1 MTFGLVWPALLGL
14 LLAGYFVL
22 AGFDYGVQML
32 TSRLGRDDRE
42 RRALLNAFGPFFL
55 GNEVWL
61 VAAAG
66 VLFGAFP
73 LLEGRLL
80 SGMYFPF
87 AAILAGI
94 VVGNAAVQLRS
105 RHRGASARRL
115 WDGLIFLG
123 GLVPAVGWGL
133 VTGRLLAGVPL
144 DARNVF
150 SIGPADLLHP
160 FVLLCGA
167 TTTAVFLAHGA
178 AFLAWRTGGEPGARA
193 ARAGCRALLVAAVA
207 AVAVLVTGFLS
218 SARHALVNPWPAL
231 ATGAALVVALLTG
244 AALLRAGRTGRAF
257 AATSCAAALPVVALG
272 AGLHPFA
279 LVTSGTPGTGLRL
292 AEAMAE
298 AGTLRILTV
307 FAAVMVPL
315 MVLSQVWNWWMFRDR
330 AGRTRTYL

>member
-1 MTFGLVWPALLGL
+1 MTLELVWPALLGL

-22 AGFDYGVQML
+22 AGLDYGVQL
-32 TSRLGRDDRE
+32 LAPTLGRDDGE

-73 LLEGRLL
+73 FLEGRLL
-80 SGMYFPF
+80 SGMYFLF

-94 VVGNAAVQLRS
+94 VVGNTAVQVRS
-105 RHRGASARRL
+105 RHRSASARRV

-123 GLVPAVGWGL
+123 GLVPATGWGL

-144 DARNVF
+144 DARNAF
-150 SIGPADLLHP
+150 SLGPADLLDP

-178 AFLAWRTGGEPGARA
+178 SFLAWRTGGETGARA
-193 ARAGCRALLVAAVA
+193 ARAGRRALFAAAGA
-207 AVAVLVTGFLS
+207 AAAVLVAGS
-218 SARHALVNPWPAL
+218 SARHAVVNSLPAL
-231 ATGAALVVALLTG
+231 AAGAALVVALLAG
-244 AALLRAGRTGRAF
+244 AALLGAGRTGRAF

-272 AGLHPFA
+272 AGLHPFV
-279 LVTSGTPGTGLRL
+279 LVSSGAPGTGLRL
-292 AEAMAE
+292 TEAMAE
-298 AGTLRILTV
+298 AATLRILV
-307 FAAVMVPL
+307 GFAAVMVPL
-315 MVLSQVWNWWMFRDR
+315 MLLAQAWNWWLFRHR
-330 AGRTRTYL
+330 AGRTPTYL

>member
-1 MTFGLVWPALLGL
+1 MTLELVWPALLGL

-22 AGFDYGVQML
+22 AGFDYGVQLL
-32 TSRLGRDDRE
+32 TPWLGRDDGE

-73 LLEGRLL
+73 FLEGRLL
-80 SGMYFPF
+80 SGMYFLF

-105 RHRGASARRL
+105 RHRGAPARRL

-144 DARNVF
+144 DARNAF
-150 SIGPADLLHP
+150 SLGTADLLDP

-178 AFLAWRTGGEPGARA
+178 SFLAWRTGGEPSARA
-193 ARAGCRALLVAAVA
+193 ARAGRRALLVAAVA
-207 AVAVLVTGFLS
+207 AAAVLVTGFLS

-231 ATGAALVVALLTG
+231 AAGAALVVALLAG

-257 AATSCAAALPVVALG
+257 AATSCAAALPVAALG
-272 AGLHPFA
+272 AGLHPFV
-279 LVTSGTPGTGLRL
+279 LVSSSAPGTGLRL

-298 AGTLRILTV
+298 PGTLRLLAG

-315 MVLSQVWNWWMFRDR
+315 MALSQIWNWWMFRDR
-330 AGRTRTYL
+330 ASRTPTYL

>member
-1 MTFGLVWPALLGL
+1 MTLGLVWPALLGL
-14 LLAGYFVL
+14 LFAGYFVL
-22 AGFDYGVQML
+22 AGLDYGVQML
-32 TSRLGRDDRE
+32 TPRLGRDDHE

-73 LLEGRLL
+73 FLEGRLL
-80 SGMYFPF
+80 SGMYFLF
-87 AAILAGI
+87 TAILAGI

-105 RHRGASARRL
+105 RHRGAAARRL

-133 VTGRLLAGVPL
+133 VAGRILAGVPL
-144 DARNVF
+144 DARNAF
-150 SIGPADLLHP
+150 SLGPADLLDP

-167 TTTAVFLAHGA
+167 TTAAVFLAHGA

-193 ARAGCRALLVAAVA
+193 ARAGHRGLLVAAA
-207 AVAVLVTGFLS
+207 AAAAVLVTGSLS
-218 SARHALVNPWPAL
+218 SARHALVHPWPAFV
-231 ATGAALVVALLTG
+231 AGAALVIALLAG
-244 AALLRAGRTGRAF
+244 AALLRAGRTGPAL

-272 AGLHPFA
+272 AGLRPFA
-279 LVTSGTPGTGLRL
+279 LVSSSAPGTGLRL
-292 AEAMAE
+292 ADAMAE
-298 AGTLRILTV
+298 ASTLRLLAG

-315 MVLSQVWNWWMFRDR
+315 MLLAQVWNWWMFRDR
-330 AGRTRTYL
+330 TGRTPTYL

>member
-1 MTFGLVWPALLGL
+1 MTLELVWPALLGL

-22 AGFDYGVQML
+22 AGLDYGVQML
-32 TSRLGRDDRE
+32 APWLGRDDRE
-42 RRALLNAFGPFFL
+42 RRTLLNAFGPFFL

-73 LLEGRLL
+73 FLEGRLL
-80 SGMYFPF
+80 SGMYFLF

-94 VVGNAAVQLRS
+94 VAGNAAVQLRS
-105 RHRGASARRL
+105 RHRGASARRF
-115 WDGLIFLG
+115 WDGPIFLG
-123 GLVPAVGWGL
+123 GLVPTVGWGL

-150 SIGPADLLHP
+150 SLGVADLLHP

-178 AFLAWRTGGEPGARA
+178 AFLAWRTGGGPGARA
-193 ARAGCRALLVAAVA
+193 ARTGGRALLVAAVGA
-207 AVAVLVTGFLS
+207 AAVLVAGFLS
-218 SARHALVNPWPAL
+218 SARHTVVNPWPAL
-231 ATGAALVVALLTG
+231 LTGVALVVVLLVG

-272 AGLHPFA
+272 TGMHPFV
-279 LVTSGTPGTGLRL
+279 LVSSGAPGTGLRL
-292 AEAMAE
+292 AEAMAD
-298 AGTLRILTV
+298 AGTLRLLTG

-315 MVLSQVWNWWMFRDR
+315 VLLAQVWNWWLFRDR
-330 AGRTRTYL
+330 AGRTPTYL